1 MADTEEAQQQQAAT
15 EAAAAAAVQLRQKQ
29 EEAELQGHLD
39 KDTTEEQEAHFQVV
53 PAVVQELTAEV
64 RPEMAAWVSLAQY
77 RDLLTMQA
85 EEELVATTALRA
97 EQVALAVEELVR
109 HKTTLQAAELQIP
122 AAAVDRQ
129 AVADQE
135 TE

>member
-1 MADTEEAQQQQAAT
+1 VDSEEAQQLREVA
-15 EAAAAAAVQLRQKQ
+15 EAAAAAAVQIRQKQ

-39 KDTTEEQEAHFQVV
+39 KDTTDQQEDLFRVALV
-53 PAVVQELTAEV
+53 VVQELQAV
-64 RPEMAAWVSLAQY
+64 VWPEMAVWVSLAQY

-85 EEELVATTALRA
+85 AEELVAITVLRA
-97 EQVALAVEELVR
+97 ERAALAVAELVR

-129 AVADQE
+129 AVAEQE